1 MYVEFQEIQQHQA
14 EFVAMLNDPEP
25 PSGGSGGGSG
35 GGLPAGQPAGGG
47 GGGGG
52 NPMEGGYI
60 QVTPEEK
67 SAIER
72 VGFSLTIRSSAV
84 WLCEGHNYRIIP
96 CTV

>member
-1 MYVEFQEIQQHQA
+1 MVKISFSVLLNQCFISNVFHNRICFEFQEIQQHQA

-25 PSGGSGGGSG
+25 PSGGGGGGSG
-35 GGLPAGQPAGGG
+35 GGLPAQPVGG

-72 VGFSLTIRSSAV
+72 VGL
-84 WLCEGHNYRIIP
+84 
-96 CTV
+96 